1 MAMSPGVWHRT
12 MVYLGLKDDLDPGYD
27 DLPEA
32 YEPSEGEA
40 AAPWPTASDEPR
52 LPARHDPDLEAVGNV
67 RALHTGESQAVRR
80 GGSPTAPL
88 RTPVI
93 EILVFDDVE
102 QVGARYRTGQ
112 PVLFDVTR
120 ADRETGRRVVDFVA
134 GLTYISRG
142 HLSKV
147 GDPAFLLVPE
157 GMQLPEAERRRLGEL
172 GYRVPVGGDA

>member
-1 MAMSPGVWHRT
+1 MSPGVWHRT
-12 MVYLGLKDDLDPGYD
+12 MVYLGLKDDVDPGYD
-27 DLPEA
+27 DPPEV
-32 YEPSEGEA
+32 YEPMEDEVPSQ
-40 AAPWPTASDEPR
+40 WSTASEEPR
-52 LPARHDPDLEAVGNV
+52 FPARHDPDMQVVGNV
-67 RALHTGESQAVRR
+67 RPLHTGESQGARR
-80 GGSPTAPL
+80 GASPTAPL

-157 GMQLPEAERRRLGEL
+157 GMELSEAERRRLGEL
-172 GYRVPVGGDA
+172 GYRIPVGGDA

>member
-1 MAMSPGVWHRT
+1 MSPGVWNRT
-12 MVYLGLKDDLDPGYD
+12 MVYLGLRDDVDPGHDDHPDPYD
-27 DLPEA
+27 PADDA
-32 YEPSEGEA
+32 PSQWSTMSE
-40 AAPWPTASDEPR
+40 EPR
-52 LPARHDPDLEAVGNV
+52 LPARHEPDMEVVANV
-67 RALHTGESQAVRR
+67 RPLHTGEAQAVRR

-147 GDPAFLLVPE
+147 GDPAFLLIPE

-172 GYRVPVGGDA
+172 GYRIPVGGDA